1 MPYIIIRSYR
11 QPLRIEVRDSGLVVR
26 APQSMPL
33 SKIDAFV
40 KNSPEWVALT
50 GIKTPANERMGKP
63 TLEELKERAREYIP
77 ARVAFYAPFVGVTY
91 GRITIRNQ
99 KKRWGSCSSKGN
111 PNFNCALMLAPPEAI
126 DSIVVHELCHRKQMN
141 HSKAF
146 YDEVLKVYPDY
157 WKWDKWLREN
167 GSALIRRVVG

>member
-40 KNSPEWVALT
+40 RNSPEWVAWT

-63 TLEELKERAREYIP
+63 TLEELKD
-77 ARVAFYAPFVGVTY
+77 
-91 GRITIRNQ
+91 N
-99 KKRWGSCSSKGN
+99 
-111 PNFNCALMLAPPEAI
+111 
-126 DSIVVHELCHRKQMN
+126 
-141 HSKAF
+141 
-146 YDEVLKVYPDY
+146 
-157 WKWDKWLREN
+157 LRECVN
-167 GSALIRRVVG
+167 ILLGEYMPDTSNVHASMRVPVLN